1 MIKRILLLLIGLQSL
16 VVNGQSIVYPENDST
31 FFAEFRNGREWSY
44 VAKDDF
50 IIGVNNQMVKDDY
63 GSYYQIGIIIKN
75 LTDVAYTFDSANVFA
90 ELYNKNG
97 DTVVLKVYTNEMF
110 QKKIKNTQMW
120 AMALTGIANGISAG
134 MTSYQTS
141 YMTYRVGNYAYT
153 QPVTTYNYAAAN
165 AAQIAS
171 TIQLMIMGKQMEDDR
186 KVREEG
192 YLKKTTIHS
201 GEGIVGYMNIK
212 KQKGQAMMV
221 VIPINGVDF
230 KFKWDVGKRSVK

>member
-141 YMTYRVGNYAYT
+141 YMTYGVGNYAYT